1 MKKKY
6 TLNNSDIQSVTSFL
20 NMTWISKTTSC
31 GIFSDLRGEVPVHFD
46 DVGGIIYSTNIIK
59 MNSYLSPQ
67 TIPPSSSK

>member
-31 GIFSDLRGEVPVHFD
+31 GIFSDLRGEVPVNFD
-46 DVGGIIYSTNIIK
+46 DVGGII
-59 MNSYLSPQ
+59 
-67 TIPPSSSK
+67 

>member
-46 DVGGIIYSTNIIK
+46 DVGGIIWEER
-59 MNSYLSPQ
+59 
-67 TIPPSSSK
+67 